1 LPAIERSAAKCFAGH
16 PDLTWITDDTV
27 MTVGQHKE
35 GIRHGLVWVAEQN
48 GKPVGFLAAQPFGH
62 DLYIKEMAVAQP
74 FQRQGIGSALLRFI
88 QLNARQNGFQT
99 LTLTTFRDVPWN
111 APFYMRQG
119 FHIVTEPAPYL
130 CRLLDEEEKRGL
142 KREMRVAMLMPLT
155 FSSSD
160 I

>member
-1 LPAIERSAAKCFAGH
+1 
-16 PDLTWITDDTV
+16 
-27 MTVGQHKE
+27 MTAGQHRE
-35 GIRHGLVWVAEQN
+35 CICHGLEWVAEQN
-48 GKPVGFLAAQPFGH
+48 GKPVGFLAAQLFEH

-74 FQRQGIGSALLRFI
+74 FQRQGIGSALLRLVR
-88 QLNARQNGFQT
+88 LNAKQNSFQN

-111 APFYMRQG
+111 APFYMHQG

-130 CRLLDEEEKRGL
+130 CRLLDDEKKRGL
-142 KREMRVAMLMPLT
+142 KREMRVAMLMPLP